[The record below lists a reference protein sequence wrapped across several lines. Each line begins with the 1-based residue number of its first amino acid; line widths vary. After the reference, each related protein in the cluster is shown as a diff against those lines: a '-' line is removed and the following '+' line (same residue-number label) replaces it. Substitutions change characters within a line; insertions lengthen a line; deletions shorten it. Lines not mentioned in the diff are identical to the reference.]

1 MEAAGS
7 LEFPLAAAELL
18 DVLLRAGSGAP
29 GAPEAVPVADLPA
42 PVGGDAPSVESV
54 VRSLLEAGV
63 LELKDAPAQEDDEGA
78 PQE

>member
-29 GAPEAVPVADLPA
+29 GAPEAVPVDELPA
-42 PVGGDAPSVESV
+42 PVGEGEDAPSVESV
-54 VRSLLEAGV
+54 VSSLLEAGV
-63 LELKDAPAQEDDEGA
+63 LEVKAA
-78 PQE
+78 PQQ

>member
-29 GAPEAVPVADLPA
+29 GTPDAVPVAELPA
-42 PVGGDAPSVESV
+42 PEGEDAPSVESV
-54 VRSLLEAGV
+54 VGSLLEAGV
-63 LELKDAPAQEDDEGA
+63 LEVKDAPQE
-78 PQE
+78 